1 MLLASLRRSG
11 SFLRQPSPLSL
22 SLSLKTMRPLTL
34 DSLNQQL
41 QTVQYAVRG
50 ELAIK
55 AETYRDQL
63 KSGGHNLPFD
73 KVISS
78 NIGNPQQKGLDQ
90 PPITFTRQ
98 VAALTEW
105 PALAEL
111 APGVFPA
118 DVIARAKELQEEIG
132 SIGAREGKTAG
143 ELRER
148 PGRRRTGRGTG
159 PNPYAKAA
167 TGPEERD
174 PEQPKR
180 KRKEEMG
187 GWAHENAS
195 MCAKGSRTREATS
208 RAEPTD

>member
-1 MLLASLRRSG
+1 
-11 SFLRQPSPLSL
+11 
-22 SLSLKTMRPLTL
+22 MRPLTL

-132 SIGAREGKTAG
+132 SIGAYSHSQGV
-143 ELRER
+143 
-148 PGRRRTGRGTG
+148 PFI
-159 PNPYAKAA
+159 
-167 TGPEERD
+167 
-174 PEQPKR
+174 R
-180 KRKEEMG
+180 KSVARFIE
-187 GWAHENAS
+187 
-195 MCAKGSRTREATS
+195 
-208 RAEPTD
+208 